1 MSAGIGATFWAATG
15 EPVAVTV
22 AVGAGILNDTDH
34 LLDYSLWYIKKDVRR
49 LYLLLHGWEYC
60 AAAAIFA
67 LVAGNHPVLL
77 AAAIANAGHLL
88 GDYIAHKPKSPLTYS
103 LLLPGGGTLRARAAR
118 RRVAATAHRR
128 AGPQYPLVES
138 HRDATALEIVAVF
151 GAGTLEGPLRNRWQT
166 GTLRVTVATNIG
178 YSGGVGV

>member
-1 MSAGIGATFWAATG
+1 VSAGIGATFWAATG
-15 EPVAVTV
+15 EPMAVTV
-22 AVGAGILNDTDH
+22 AVGAGVLNDTDH
-34 LLDYSLWYIKKDVRR
+34 LLDYYLWYIKKDVRR

-67 LVAGNHPVLL
+67 LVAGNHTVLL

-103 LLLPGGGTLRARAAR
+103 LFYRAAVR
-118 RRVAATAHRR
+118 FERVRLVRRVAATAHRR

-151 GAGTLEGPLRNRWQT
+151 GTGTLEGPLRNRWQT
-166 GTLRVTVATNIG
+166 GDLTRNG
-178 YSGGVGV
+178 CY

>member
-67 LVAGNHPVLL
+67 LLAGNHPVLL

-103 LLLPGGGTLRARAAR
+103 LLYRAAVR
-118 RRVAATAHRR
+118 FERVRLVGGSPPPLTAALNRNIPLWSHIATRLPSR
-128 AGPQYPLVES
+128 LLQYLG
-138 HRDATALEIVAVF
+138 LEH
-151 GAGTLEGPLRNRWQT
+151 
-166 GTLRVTVATNIG
+166 
-178 YSGGVGV
+178 